1 MQTKVAYEWTLETVE
16 DGDIVDSN
24 FADNLT
30 EIDNADLIGKDLGL
44 VRNEGN
50 ENDGVTDRLWAYVK
64 DGKLPECF
72 ADSMGTP
79 IAIKVPQRFH
89 NELNKYLSNVVL

>member
-1 MQTKVAYEWTLETVE
+1 MQIKVAYEWTLETVE

-24 FADNLT
+24 FVDSLT
-30 EIDNADLIGKDLGL
+30 EINNADLTGKDLGL

-50 ENDGVTDRLWAYVK
+50 ENDGVTNRLWAYVK

-72 ADSMGTP
+72 SDSMGAP

-89 NELNKYLSNVVL
+89 VELKRYIYDNV

>member
-24 FADNLT
+24 FADSLT
-30 EIDNADLIGKDLGL
+30 EIDKADLIGKDLGL

-64 DGKLPECF
+64 DGKLPGCF
-72 ADSMGTP
+72 SDSMGTP

-89 NELNKYLSNVVL
+89 NELKQYLK

>member
-16 DGDIVDSN
+16 DSDIVDSN
-24 FADNLT
+24 FADNLS
-30 EIDNADLIGKDLGL
+30 EIDKADLIGKDLGL

-72 ADSMGTP
+72 SDSMGTP

-89 NELNKYLSNVVL
+89 SELKNYLK

>member
-16 DGDIVDSN
+16 DGDIIDSN

-64 DGKLPECF
+64 DGKLPEYF
-72 ADSMGTP
+72 SDSMGTP

-89 NELNKYLSNVVL
+89 NELKNYLK

>member
-1 MQTKVAYEWTLETVE
+1 MLSSCSKTPQQQKRNTSLEF
-16 DGDIVDSN
+16 DK
-24 FADNLT
+24 
-30 EIDNADLIGKDLGL
+30 ADLSGKDLGL
-44 VRNEGN
+44 VRHEGN

-72 ADSMGTP
+72 SDSMGTP

-89 NELNKYLSNVVL
+89 IELKNYFK